1 MRTEQTMPR
10 SNPTRPGIGE
20 NADRGVATVGTVA
33 SIAALFSAAACCILP
48 LGLAAI
54 GVGSAGLSSIVPLHW
69 PLTIA
74 AIAAVAAGWFFYLRK
89 RRSCMGDASCTTA
102 PPAKSTF
109 ILLCLATVIIAISAC
124 WGFIEAPLMRALGG
138 A

>member
-10 SNPTRPGIGE
+10 SNPERPGIGA
-20 NADRGVATVGTVA
+20 NADRGVATLGTVA
-33 SIAALFSAAACCILP
+33 SMAALLSAAACCILP
-48 LGLAAI
+48 LALAAI
-54 GVGSAGLSSIVPLHW
+54 GVGAAGLSSVVPFHW

-74 AIAAVAAGWFFYLRK
+74 AIVAVAAGWFLYLRK
-89 RRSCMGDASCTTA
+89 RRACVRDATCTTLS
-102 PPAKSTF
+102 PAKSTF
-109 ILLCLATVIIAISAC
+109 ILLCLATVVVAVSAC

>member
-1 MRTEQTMPR
+1 MPR
-10 SNPTRPGIGE
+10 SNPERPDIGR
-20 NADRGVATVGTVA
+20 NADRGVATLGTVA
-33 SIAALFSAAACCILP
+33 SLAALFSAAACCILP

-54 GVGSAGLSSIVPLHW
+54 GVGSAGLSSVVPLHW

-74 AIAAVAAGWFFYLRK
+74 AIVAIAAGWFFYLRK
-89 RRSCMGDASCTTA
+89 RRACARDASCTTA
-102 PPAKSTF
+102 PPAHSTF
-109 ILLCLATVIIAISAC
+109 ILLCLATGFVAISAC